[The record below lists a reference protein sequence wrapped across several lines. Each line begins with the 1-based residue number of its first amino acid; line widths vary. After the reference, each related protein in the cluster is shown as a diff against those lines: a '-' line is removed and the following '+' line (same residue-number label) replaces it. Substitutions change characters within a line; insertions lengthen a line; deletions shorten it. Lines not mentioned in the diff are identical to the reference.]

1 MTRPTSSGS
10 IRRLV
15 RTVRAAQH
23 RSSEQWI
30 QRIEDPGHRD
40 LGRR

>member
-15 RTVRAAQH
+15 RTVRAAH
-23 RSSEQWI
+23 NRNSEQWI
-30 QRIEDPGHRD
+30 QRIEDPGNP
-40 LGRR
+40 GRR